1 MAGLVPAIHV
11 FPRYRMK
18 TWMPGTKAGHDEW
31 RGSDEVRKDAAR
43 SHLSLPLVFHPT
55 GQNKPHRTGR
65 KPLKVWG
72 KITLFA
78 AAALLFAAGPA
89 AAQNTITVWWSKGFY
104 RSEDDALI
112 AAIKKF
118 EAKTGIKVELS
129 QYAIQDMIPKTVAAL
144 DSGTVPDVAFSD
156 SYDVQAQGKWAYEGR
171 LEDLSDIL
179 LPMKSAFAPNTLETA
194 FLYNDQTK
202 KRAYY
207 GFPLKQQSMHVQ
219 IWKDLL
225 EKAGYKQSD
234 IPTKWEEYWSFWCD
248 KVQPAIRKAT
258 GQRIYGVGQPM
269 GVESTDSL
277 QSFYTFMDAYNV
289 KLVDDDGKLLV
300 DDPKVRDGLIHALKD
315 YTDTY
320 IKGCTPPSSTTW
332 KDPDNNVAFHN
343 KTIVMTHNFTI
354 SIAAKWFEDS
364 TNPALTPE
372 QQAAGKKAYEEDIIT
387 ASFPN
392 KPDGGTIKYR
402 SDVKTGLIFAAAKHK
417 AEGKQFIS
425 FLLQEE
431 NVRPYIEGALGR
443 WFPVTTASQQSPFWQ
458 ADRHRKAVYSQFT
471 GGTQP
476 FDFTRNWKFT
486 ILNNENV
493 WAKAMNRVVSEKVPV
508 DKAVDELI
516 ARIKEVAG

>member
-1 MAGLVPAIHV
+1 
-11 FPRYRMK
+11 MK
-18 TWMPGTKAGHDEW
+18 SKVIGAV
-31 RGSDEVRKDAAR
+31 SLAVAA
-43 SHLSLPLVFHPT
+43 V
-55 GQNKPHRTGR
+55 G
-65 KPLKVWG
+65 
-72 KITLFA
+72 LFA
-78 AAALLFAAGPA
+78 ATAPAFA
-89 AAQNTITVWWSKGFY
+89 QQKTITVWWGKGFY

-112 AAIKKF
+112 ETIKKF

-144 DSGTVPDVAFSD
+144 DAGTVPDVAYSD
-156 SYDVQAQGKWAYEGR
+156 SYDVQAQGKWAYEGK
-171 LEDLSDIL
+171 LEDLSDVMNPI
-179 LPMKSAFAPNTLETA
+179 KDRFVQNTLDA
-194 FLYNDQTK
+194 SILYNDVAK
-202 KRAYY
+202 KKAYY

-219 IWKDLL
+219 IWNDML
-225 EKAGYKQSD
+225 EKAGFKVSD
-234 IPTKWEEYWSFWCD
+234 IPNDWTGYWTFWCD

-258 GQRIYGVGQPM
+258 GQRVYAVGQPM
-269 GVESTDSL
+269 GVESTDSF
-277 QSFYTFMDAYNV
+277 QSFYTFMDAYHV

-300 DDPKVRDGLIHALKD
+300 DDPKVRDGLIKAMKD

-364 TNPALTPE
+364 QNQALTQE
-372 QQAAGKKAYEEDIIT
+372 QRDAGKKAYEQDIVT
-387 ASFPN
+387 ASFP
-392 KPDGGTIKYR
+392 KAPDGSTIKYR
-402 SDVKTGLIFAAAKHK
+402 SDVKTGLVFTAAKNK
-417 AEGKQFIS
+417 AEAKQFIS

-443 WFPVTTASQQSPFWQ
+443 WFPVTKESQESPFWQ
-458 ADRHRKAVYSQFT
+458 ADKHRKAVYAQFK
-471 GGTQP
+471 GGTSA
-476 FDFTRNWKFT
+476 FDFTKNWKFT

-516 ARIKEVAG
+516 ARIKQVAG

>member
-1 MAGLVPAIHV
+1 
-11 FPRYRMK
+11 MK
-18 TWMPGTKAGHDEW
+18 SKVIGAV
-31 RGSDEVRKDAAR
+31 SLAVAA
-43 SHLSLPLVFHPT
+43 V
-55 GQNKPHRTGR
+55 G
-65 KPLKVWG
+65 
-72 KITLFA
+72 LFA
-78 AAALLFAAGPA
+78 ATAPAFA
-89 AAQNTITVWWSKGFY
+89 QQKTITVWWGKGFY

-112 AAIKKF
+112 ETIKKF

-144 DSGTVPDVAFSD
+144 DAGTVPDVAYSD
-156 SYDVQAQGKWAYEGR
+156 SYDVQAQGKWAYEGK
-171 LEDLSDIL
+171 LEDLSDVMNPI
-179 LPMKSAFAPNTLETA
+179 KDRFVQNTLDA
-194 FLYNDQTK
+194 SILYNDVAK
-202 KRAYY
+202 KKAYY

-219 IWKDLL
+219 IWNDML
-225 EKAGYKQSD
+225 EKAGFKVSD
-234 IPTKWEEYWSFWCD
+234 IPNDWTGYWTFWCD

-258 GQRIYGVGQPM
+258 GQRIYAVGQPM
-269 GVESTDSL
+269 GVESTDSF
-277 QSFYTFMDAYNV
+277 QSFYTFMDAYHV

-300 DDPKVRDGLIHALKD
+300 DDPKVRDGLIKAMKD

-364 TNPALTPE
+364 QNHALTQE
-372 QQAAGKKAYEEDIIT
+372 QRDAGKKAYEQDIIT
-387 ASFPN
+387 ASFP
-392 KPDGGTIKYR
+392 KAPDGSTIKYR
-402 SDVKTGLIFAAAKHK
+402 SDVKTGLVFTAAKNK
-417 AEGKQFIS
+417 AEAKQFIS

-443 WFPVTTASQQSPFWQ
+443 WFPVTKESQESPFWQ
-458 ADRHRKAVYSQFT
+458 ADKHRKAVYAQFK
-471 GGTQP
+471 GGTSA
-476 FDFTRNWKFT
+476 FDFTKNWKFT

-516 ARIKEVAG
+516 ARIKQVAG

>member
-1 MAGLVPAIHV
+1 MRSKVIGAVSLAIAAAG
-11 FPRYRMK
+11 
-18 TWMPGTKAGHDEW
+18 
-31 RGSDEVRKDAAR
+31 
-43 SHLSLPLVFHPT
+43 
-55 GQNKPHRTGR
+55 
-65 KPLKVWG
+65 
-72 KITLFA
+72 LFA
-78 AAALLFAAGPA
+78 ATAPAFA
-89 AAQNTITVWWSKGFY
+89 QQKTITVWWGKGFY

-112 AAIKKF
+112 ETIKKF

-144 DSGTVPDVAFSD
+144 DAGTVPDVAYSD
-156 SYDVQAQGKWAYEGR
+156 SYDVQAQGKWAYEGK
-171 LEDLSDIL
+171 LEDLTDVMEPI
-179 LPMKSAFAPNTLETA
+179 KGRFVQNTLDA
-194 FLYNDQTK
+194 SILYNDVAK
-202 KRAYY
+202 KKAYY

-219 IWKDLL
+219 IWNDML
-225 EKAGYKQSD
+225 EKAGFKQSD
-234 IPTKWEEYWSFWCD
+234 IPNDWAGYWTFWCD

-258 GQRIYGVGQPM
+258 GQRVYAVGQPM
-269 GVESTDSL
+269 GVESTDSF
-277 QSFYTFMDAYNV
+277 QSFYTFMDAYHV

-300 DDPKVRDGLIHALKD
+300 DDPKVRDGLIKAMKD

-364 TNPALTPE
+364 QNQALTQE
-372 QQAAGKKAYEEDIIT
+372 QRDAGKKAYEQDIIT
-387 ASFPN
+387 ASFP
-392 KPDGGTIKYR
+392 KAPDGSTIRYR
-402 SDVKTGLIFAAAKHK
+402 SDVKTGLVFTAAKNK
-417 AEGKQFIS
+417 AEAKQFIS

-443 WFPVTTASQQSPFWQ
+443 WFPVTKESQESPFWQ
-458 ADRHRKAVYSQFT
+458 ADKHRKAVYAQFK
-471 GGTQP
+471 GGTAA
-476 FDFTRNWKFT
+476 FDFTKNWKFT

-516 ARIKEVAG
+516 ARIKQVAG